1 MNLLHKRHEIFGS
14 IDMLV
19 HAFQR
24 FTRDRLEP
32 DAEHRAAA
40 FGREFEH
47 AVILRKLGGNAGL
60 PLDATSSQGTHDL
73 LWALRRSEE
82 IGIVD
87 RDGARTAILHLMDN
101 FVDRTITELEAVH
114 QRFATEDAALRP
126 STTGLAKRLVH

>member
-1 MNLLHKRHEIFGS
+1 MNVIHKGHEILGS

-24 FTRDRLEP
+24 CTRDGLEP

-47 AVILRKLGGNAGL
+47 AVILRKLGGNTGL

-114 QRFATEDAALRP
+114 QRFGAEGAALM
-126 STTGLAKRLVH
+126 AAA

>member
-19 HAFQR
+19 HAFQLC
-24 FTRDRLEP
+24 TGDRLEP

-60 PLDATSSQGTHDL
+60 PLAATSSQGTHDL

-87 RDGARTAILHLMDN
+87 RDGSRTAILHLTDN
-101 FVDRTITELEAVH
+101 FVDRTITE
-114 QRFATEDAALRP
+114 REDAHHRFGSDGAAYVRA
-126 STTGLAKRLVH
+126 TGGRKKGV

>member
-47 AVILRKLGGNAGL
+47 AGILRKLGGNAGL
-60 PLDATSSQGTHDL
+60 PLDATSSQATHDL
-73 LWALRRSEE
+73 LWPPRRSEE
-82 IGIVD
+82 TCIVD
-87 RDGARTAILHLMDN
+87 RDPARTPLLHL
-101 FVDRTITELEAVH
+101 TPHSSVH
-114 QRFATEDAALRP
+114 
-126 STTGLAKRLVH
+126 TT